1 MIPVSQAVSMLYH
14 GRSNVIKAA
23 DACGESPGTLKKLL
37 LERVQKNPPFEPL
50 QLTLLLERARTKM
63 GSLRQ

>member
-1 MIPVSQAVSMLYH
+1 MISASQAVDMLYH

-23 DACGESPGTLKKLL
+23 TACGESSETLKQLL

-50 QLTLLLERARTKM
+50 QLTLLL
-63 GSLRQ
+63 

>member
-1 MIPVSQAVSMLYH
+1 MISASQAVDMLYH

-23 DACGESPGTLKKLL
+23 TATACGESPETLKQLL

-50 QLTLLLERARTKM
+50 QLTLLL
-63 GSLRQ
+63 